1 MCAKTHHLTHMTD
14 TELPTRLTGVLILA
28 LGVAALPFYHL
39 WWFDLLTHALVAGVL
54 TRWVLAMTDRTA
66 LAMSATMLTLI
77 VWEVFEFM
85 FPDLFVIGYQD
96 TLADLVVGAVVV
108 IAVLIIRR
116 VFATRSPQDCE

>member
-1 MCAKTHHLTHMTD
+1 MTD

-54 TRWVLAMTDRTA
+54 TRWVLSITDRTA